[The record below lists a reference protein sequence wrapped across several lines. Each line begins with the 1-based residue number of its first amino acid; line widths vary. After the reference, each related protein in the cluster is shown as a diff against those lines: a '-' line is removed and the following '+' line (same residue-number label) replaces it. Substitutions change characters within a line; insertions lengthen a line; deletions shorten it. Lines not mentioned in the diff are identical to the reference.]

1 MAGPRRLP
9 AALIVLLLLA
19 SVAGAQKAETY
30 KVRLT
35 PVSMD
40 AAMKVNIAG
49 SGTATATLNSAKLT
63 ISGTFEGLL
72 GPATTAQIH
81 RGSATGVR
89 GPVILDLTISPATA
103 GTVTGSFDLT
113 PDQVESLRKGRLYIQ
128 IASQKA
134 PDGNLWGWLLP

>member
-1 MAGPRRLP
+1 MAARLSRRFF
-9 AALIVLLLLA
+9 AAGFAACLGLA
-19 SVAGAQKAETY
+19 AQKTETY

-40 AAMKVNIAG
+40 TAMKVNIAG
-49 SGTATATLNSAKLT
+49 SGTASAILIDDKLS
-63 ISGTFEGLL
+63 INGTFDGLL
-72 GPATTAQIH
+72 SPATTAQIH

-89 GPVILDLTISPATA
+89 GPVILDLTVSPATS
-103 GTVTGSFDLT
+103 GTVSGTFDLT
-113 PDQVESLRKGRLYIQ
+113 PDQVDSLRKGRLYIQ

>member
-1 MAGPRRLP
+1 MVGPRCSRAIGVAFL
-9 AALIVLLLLA
+9 LIAVTA
-19 SVAGAQKAETY
+19 IAQKAETY

-49 SGTATATLNSAKLT
+49 SGTA
-63 ISGTFEGLL
+63 SGTLAGNKLSVSGMFEGLL
-72 GPATTAQIH
+72 SPATTAQIH

-89 GPVILDLTISPATA
+89 GPVI
-103 GTVTGSFDLT
+103 FDLT
-113 PDQVESLRKGRLYIQ
+113 VSQAAKGSISGTFDLTADQAESLRNGRMYIE

>member
-1 MAGPRRLP
+1 MVGPRCLRTTCVAFL
-9 AALIVLLLLA
+9 LIAVTA
-19 SVAGAQKAETY
+19 IAQKSETY

-49 SGTATATLNSAKLT
+49 SGAASGTLAGNKL
-63 ISGTFEGLL
+63 SVNGTFEGLL
-72 GPATTAQIH
+72 SPATTAQIH

-89 GPVILDLTISPATA
+89 GPVIFDLTVSQAAKGSIN
-103 GTVTGSFDLT
+103 GTFELT
-113 PDQVESLRKGRLYIQ
+113 PDQTESLRKGRMYIE